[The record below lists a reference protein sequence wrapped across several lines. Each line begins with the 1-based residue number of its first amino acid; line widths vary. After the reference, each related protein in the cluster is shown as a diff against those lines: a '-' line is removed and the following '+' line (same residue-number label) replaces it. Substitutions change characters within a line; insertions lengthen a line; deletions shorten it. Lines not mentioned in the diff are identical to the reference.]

1 MPLNI
6 SCWSRGLVGR
16 SVGGLNTFPECSSS
30 RAQVLW
36 GASWGPSLELLPM
49 SIPGCEAV
57 RM

>member
-16 SVGGLNTFPECSSS
+16 SVGGLNTFPGCSSS

-36 GASWGPSLELLPM
+36 GGQLGPQPRTATHEHP
-49 SIPGCEAV
+49 